1 VGSDFDAERLVS
13 AVAVGVGWEQK
24 GMGHMAIQ
32 TIITFF
38 LLIGVGPQI
47 VHAQEWVAFD
57 ADYVSPSMIG
67 RFYRATDGSMR
78 QEGARPDG
86 SKRFISIVN
95 VARREHYFYTA
106 DDNTWAVRGVVV
118 PPDGY
123 TPLRADPL
131 LSDRSPAKLQ
141 NIQRRP
147 QDPELFI
154 PPTNVEFVKLDK
166 PLVLRE
172 VVYR

>member
-1 VGSDFDAERLVS
+1 MAIGP
-13 AVAVGVGWEQK
+13 AVA
-24 GMGHMAIQ
+24 
-32 TIITFF
+32 FS
-38 LLIGVGPQI
+38 LLILAGPQI
-47 VHAQEWVAFD
+47 AQAQAWVAFD
-57 ADYVSPSMIG
+57 ADYASPSMIG

-78 QEGARPDG
+78 QEGAHPDG
-86 SKRFISIVN
+86 TKRFIAIVN
-95 VARREHYFYTA
+95 IARREHYFYTA
-106 DDNTWAVRGVVV
+106 DDNTWKVGEVIV
-118 PPDGY
+118 PPEGY
-123 TPLRADPL
+123 SPFRGHDPL
-131 LSDRSPAKLQ
+131 LSGADTMKKLQ